1 MYLGFFLWHI
11 GVSDT

>member
-1 MYLGFFLWHI
+1 LYDFVWHI